1 MVIPCY
7 ERDKT
12 SIIIAIIFIR
22 KRFIDF
28 VVVIAKMTNSKKM
41 NLFIK
46 KKIKTLKYEDIHTHK
61 HNPSLSHFQI
71 EKITSIV
78 NQSTLTQ
85 KQLSLSI

>member
-1 MVIPCY
+1 
-7 ERDKT
+7 
-12 SIIIAIIFIR
+12 
-22 KRFIDF
+22 
-28 VVVIAKMTNSKKM
+28 M